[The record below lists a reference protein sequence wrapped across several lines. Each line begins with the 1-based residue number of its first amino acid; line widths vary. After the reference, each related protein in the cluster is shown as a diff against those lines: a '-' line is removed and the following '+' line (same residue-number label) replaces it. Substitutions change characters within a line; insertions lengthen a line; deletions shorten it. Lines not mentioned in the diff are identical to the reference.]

1 MSYYFTSESVSEG
14 HPDKVSDQV
23 SDALLDNFLAFDPSS
38 KVACETLVTTG
49 QIVLA
54 GEVKS
59 DTYVDLQQVARDV
72 VNQIG
77 YTKAEYQFR
86 RFLWRNFIDSRTIAG
101 Y

>member
-1 MSYYFTSESVSEG
+1 MSEG
-14 HPDKVSDQV
+14 HPDKVSDQLV
-23 SDALLDNFLAFDPSS
+23 NLLDNLLAFDPSS
-38 KVACETLVTTG
+38 KVACENRTG

-77 YTKAEYQFR
+77 YTKAEYQF
-86 RFLWRNFIDSRTIAG
+86 NGDSCGVISLIHEQSG